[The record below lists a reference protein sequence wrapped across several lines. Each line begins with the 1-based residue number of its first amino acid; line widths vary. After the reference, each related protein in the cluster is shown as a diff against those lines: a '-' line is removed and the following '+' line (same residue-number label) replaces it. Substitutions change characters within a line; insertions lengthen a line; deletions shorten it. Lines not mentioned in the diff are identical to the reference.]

1 MCDTKEILQY
11 LVDEHKGKLDEYFK
25 QNDINEIL
33 SDIEDK
39 ETLTIER
46 FKRDSDLNNDEEE
59 SRRTTSRIDTTS
71 GLSRSTA
78 EDINGVDSEM
88 SAFVATTLYE
98 VANVFGSLST
108 VVLSIA
114 FIMVSFQQILE
125 ENTLLES
132 LTKPIYCTFALF

>member
-114 FIMVSFQQILE
+114 FIMVSFQQ
-125 ENTLLES
+125 TH
-132 LTKPIYCTFALF
+132 F

>member
-11 LVDEHKGKLDEYFK
+11 LVDEHKGTLDEYFK

-114 FIMVSFQQILE
+114 FIMVSFQQ
-125 ENTLLES
+125 TH
-132 LTKPIYCTFALF
+132 F

>member
-1 MCDTKEILQY
+1 MCDTEEILQY
-11 LVDEHKGKLDEYFK
+11 LVDEHKGTLDEYFK

-114 FIMVSFQQILE
+114 FIMVSFQQ
-125 ENTLLES
+125 TH
-132 LTKPIYCTFALF
+132 F

>member
-1 MCDTKEILQY
+1 MFYVIEKEDVCDTKEILQY

-114 FIMVSFQQILE
+114 FIMVSFQQ
-125 ENTLLES
+125 TH
-132 LTKPIYCTFALF
+132 F

>member
-1 MCDTKEILQY
+1 MFYVIEKEDVCDTKEILQY

-25 QNDINEIL
+25 ENDINEIL

-114 FIMVSFQQILE
+114 FIMVSFQQ
-125 ENTLLES
+125 TH
-132 LTKPIYCTFALF
+132 F